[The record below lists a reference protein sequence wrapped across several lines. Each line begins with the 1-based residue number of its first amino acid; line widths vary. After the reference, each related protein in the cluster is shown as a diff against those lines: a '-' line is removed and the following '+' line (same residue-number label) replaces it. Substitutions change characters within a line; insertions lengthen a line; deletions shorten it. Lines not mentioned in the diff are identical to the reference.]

1 MKHENLKEFIASTK
15 TSKSTIYRF
24 YRKNK
29 ELFEETKM
37 KNGKR
42 VFPIEHLKYFDS
54 EIMFEENKVLRMEN
68 QSMRNLID
76 CLVDKNSLQYRLW
89 QLDWDFFF
97 TIAYKSDR
105 NKKSCFRQMHSVYET
120 LISKYGDETGVRIF
134 FTTEQFTNRT
144 GFHNHFV
151 LHVENKKLHQ
161 QIVEEIKRHFSYDR
175 VDVGIYDKY
184 KAGLFYVSKDG
195 LVNEDWDVLGN
206 NLGKEISDA
215 N

>member
-1 MKHENLKEFIASTK
+1 MKNENLKEFIASTK

-97 TIAYKSDR
+97 TISYKSDR
-105 NKKSCFRQMHSVYET
+105 NKKSCFRQMHSIYET

-134 FTTEQFTNRT
+134 FTTEPFTNRT

-175 VDVGIYDKY
+175 VDVGIYDRY

>member
-1 MKHENLKEFIASTK
+1 MKNENLKEFIASTK

-134 FTTEQFTNRT
+134 FTTEPFTNRT

>member
-54 EIMFEENKVLRMEN
+54 EIMFEDNKVLRMEN

-89 QLDWDFFF
+89 QLDWNFFF

-105 NKKSCFRQMHSVYET
+105 NKKSCFRQMHSMYET
-120 LISKYGDETGVRIF
+120 IISKYGDETGIRIF
-134 FTTEQFTNRT
+134 FTTEPFTNRT

-161 QIVEEIKRHFSYDR
+161 QIVEEIKHHFSYDR

-206 NLGKEISDA
+206 NLSKEFSDA

>member
-54 EIMFEENKVLRMEN
+54 EIMFEENKLLRMEN

-105 NKKSCFRQMHSVYET
+105 NKKSCFRQMHSIYET

-134 FTTEQFTNRT
+134 FTTEPFTNRT

-161 QIVEEIKRHFSYDR
+161 QIVEEIKHHFSYDR

>member
-105 NKKSCFRQMHSVYET
+105 NKKSCFRQMHSIYET

-134 FTTEQFTNRT
+134 FTTEPFTNRT

>member
-54 EIMFEENKVLRMEN
+54 EIMFEENKLLRMEN

-134 FTTEQFTNRT
+134 FTTEPFTNRT

>member
-54 EIMFEENKVLRMEN
+54 EIMFEENKVLKMEN

-105 NKKSCFRQMHSVYET
+105 NKKSCFRQMHSIYET

-134 FTTEQFTNRT
+134 FTTEPFTNRT

>member
-1 MKHENLKEFIASTK
+1 MKNENLKEFIASTK

-105 NKKSCFRQMHSVYET
+105 NKKSCFRQMHSIYET

-134 FTTEQFTNRT
+134 FTTEPFTNRT

-151 LHVENKKLHQ
+151 LYVENKKLHQ

-175 VDVGIYDKY
+175 VDVGIYDRY

>member
-105 NKKSCFRQMHSVYET
+105 NKKSCFRQMHSMYET
-120 LISKYGDETGVRIF
+120 IISKYGDETGIRIF
-134 FTTEQFTNRT
+134 FTTEPFTNRT

-161 QIVEEIKRHFSYDR
+161 HIVEEIKHHFSYDR
-175 VDVGIYDKY
+175 VDIRIYDKY

-195 LVNEDWDVLGN
+195 LVNEDWDLLGN

>member
-1 MKHENLKEFIASTK
+1 MKNENLKEFIASTK

-134 FTTEQFTNRT
+134 FTTEPFTNRT

-175 VDVGIYDKY
+175 VDVGIYDRY

>member
-29 ELFEETKM
+29 ELFEETKI

-134 FTTEQFTNRT
+134 FTTEPFTNRT

-175 VDVGIYDKY
+175 VDVGIYDRY

>member
-134 FTTEQFTNRT
+134 FTTEPFTNRT

-175 VDVGIYDKY
+175 VDVGIYDRY

>member
-1 MKHENLKEFIASTK
+1 MKHDNLKEFIASTK

-105 NKKSCFRQMHSVYET
+105 NKKSCFRQMHSIYET

-134 FTTEQFTNRT
+134 FTTEPFTNRT

-195 LVNEDWDVLGN
+195 LVNEDWDVVGN
-206 NLGKEISDA
+206 NLGKEIGDA

>member
-54 EIMFEENKVLRMEN
+54 EIMFEENKVLKMEN

-134 FTTEQFTNRT
+134 FTTEPFKNRT

>member
-29 ELFEETKM
+29 ELFEETKI

-134 FTTEQFTNRT
+134 FTTEPFTNRT

-161 QIVEEIKRHFSYDR
+161 QIVEEIKHHFSYDR

-206 NLGKEISDA
+206 NLGKEIGDA

>member
-1 MKHENLKEFIASTK
+1 MKNENLKEFIASTK

-54 EIMFEENKVLRMEN
+54 EIMFEENKVLKMEN

-195 LVNEDWDVLGN
+195 LVNEDWDLLGN

>member
-105 NKKSCFRQMHSVYET
+105 NKKSCFRQMHSIYET

-134 FTTEQFTNRT
+134 FTTEPFTNRT

-195 LVNEDWDVLGN
+195 LVNEDWDVVGN
-206 NLGKEISDA
+206 NLGKEIGDA

>member
-54 EIMFEENKVLRMEN
+54 EIMFEENKLLRMEN

-105 NKKSCFRQMHSVYET
+105 NKKSCFRQMHSIYET
-120 LISKYGDETGVRIF
+120 LISKYGDETGVRMF
-134 FTTEQFTNRT
+134 FTTEPFTNRT

>member
-24 YRKNK
+24 YRKNN

-105 NKKSCFRQMHSVYET
+105 NKKSCFRQMHSIYET

-134 FTTEQFTNRT
+134 FTTEPFTNRT

-175 VDVGIYDKY
+175 VDVGIYDRY

>member
-105 NKKSCFRQMHSVYET
+105 NKKSCFRQMHSIYET

-134 FTTEQFTNRT
+134 FTTEPFTNRT

-175 VDVGIYDKY
+175 VDVGIYDRY